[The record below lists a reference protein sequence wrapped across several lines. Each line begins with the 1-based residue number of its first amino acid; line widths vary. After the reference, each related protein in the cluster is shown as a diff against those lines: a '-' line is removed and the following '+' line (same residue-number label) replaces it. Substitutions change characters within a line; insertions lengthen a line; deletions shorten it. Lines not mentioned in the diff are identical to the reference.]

1 MQMLVI
7 KIEDIP
13 PLDETAAAV
22 YRFIARRLKG
32 ETHGFVLF
40 DEIAQALN
48 LANYIVEKAVARLRR
63 KQLIEIKGGAL
74 WLLHVVALEE

>member
-13 PLDETAAAV
+13 PLDETAAEV

-63 KQLIEIKGGAL
+63 KRLLEIKGGEL
-74 WLLHVVALEE
+74 RLLNVQRVEQ

>member
-13 PLDETAAAV
+13 PLDETAAEV
-22 YRFIARRLKG
+22 YCFIARRLKG

-63 KQLIEIKGGAL
+63 KRLLEIKGGEL
-74 WLLHVVALEE
+74 RLLNVQRVEQ

>member
-1 MQMLVI
+1 MQTLVI

-13 PLDETAAAV
+13 PLDETAAEV

-48 LANYIVEKAVARLRR
+48 LANYIIEKAVARLRR
-63 KQLIEIKGGAL
+63 KRLIEIKGGEL
-74 WLLHVVALEE
+74 WLLHVVALED